1 MADLRENVYRAL
13 DNALENGYDQR
24 KLDPT
29 EVAVELGTYDS
40 EISGMIE
47 DLEGQPNEI
56 QATEDLQKE
65 LVGYVTAWQRSKL

>member
-1 MADLRENVYRAL
+1 MVDLREAVYRAL